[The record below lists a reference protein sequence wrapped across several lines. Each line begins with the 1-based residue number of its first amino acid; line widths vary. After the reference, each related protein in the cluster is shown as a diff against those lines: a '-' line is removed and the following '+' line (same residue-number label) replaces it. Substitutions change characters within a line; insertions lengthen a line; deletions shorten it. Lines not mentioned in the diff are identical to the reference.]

1 VKKILFIVF
10 AGLLCFPELLLAE
23 VKFSD
28 NSYYFA
34 LQDAAK
40 KKRKL
45 FVYVYDKNCTSCDEV
60 EKYIF
65 KDKEVSNWYN
75 KFFVNIRVNAD
86 TELGKA
92 FCEGKKITNY
102 PAFLFVNPQGEKTLF
117 AEYGFLETY
126 IMIGLAKATSNFDL
140 YMSELYDQ
148 YIRGDRKEEFMLLYS
163 FFLDRYN
170 DEPLRYRVMNEYLAG
185 ATEEQLLN
193 KAGWKFIQSTCKSV
207 TNKNF
212 IFLENNIRKFAEK
225 YGAETVREFAYKIYK
240 ADYERALLN
249 RDEALFYKS
258 AEAYISILSIAEER
272 VSLEQRNLVIN
283 SMKLEYYIKSNQR
296 NLYAAT
302 AMESVDALFGNDPKK
317 LCEHAFNFYTYVDDP
332 KQLNKAESWAAR
344 SVLLSPNYTN
354 LSTYALLLYKTGEDT
369 LSLKMAEKAIRI
381 AAQTGEE
388 DKFSMLK
395 LVELLTEKING
406 KSAPYP
412 EGKPQ
417 QKPDNKFELPV
428 VVAAY
433 QEVIH
438 VVKRGETLS
447 KIAKKYN
454 ANPDDIKADNA
465 LKGMVVFEGQKLKIK
480 TLVKN

>member
-1 VKKILFIVF
+1 
-10 AGLLCFPELLLAE
+10 
-23 VKFSD
+23 
-28 NSYYFA
+28 
-34 LQDAAK
+34 
-40 KKRKL
+40 
-45 FVYVYDKNCTSCDEV
+45 
-60 EKYIF
+60 
-65 KDKEVSNWYN
+65 
-75 KFFVNIRVNAD
+75 
-86 TELGKA
+86 
-92 FCEGKKITNY
+92 
-102 PAFLFVNPQGEKTLF
+102 
-117 AEYGFLETY
+117 
-126 IMIGLAKATSNFDL
+126 
-140 YMSELYDQ
+140 
-148 YIRGDRKEEFMLLYS
+148 
-163 FFLDRYN
+163 
-170 DEPLRYRVMNEYLAG
+170 
-185 ATEEQLLN
+185 LLN

-212 IFLENNIRKFAEK
+212 VFLENNIRKFAEK

-258 AEAYISILSIAEER
+258 AEAYISILSIADER
-272 VSLEQRNLVIN
+272 VTLEQRNLVIN

-344 SVLLSPNYTN
+344 SVMLSPNYIN

-369 LSLKMAEKAIRI
+369 LSLKMAEKAIRL
-381 AAQTGEE
+381 AAQSGEE

-406 KSAPYP
+406 ASAPYP

-417 QKPDNKFELPV
+417 PKPDNKFDLPV
-428 VVAAY
+428 AVAAY

-438 VVKRGETLS
+438 IVKRGETLS

-465 LKGMVVFEGQKLKIK
+465 LKGVVVFEGQKLKIK